1 MIINLIQERQEMEQ
15 EDKVKAVIRQLK
27 DNGYRITAQRRMLL
41 EIILENQ
48 YSSCKEIYF
57 AAKERDRKVGM
68 ATVYRMVQIL
78 EDMELVHKEMAVRL

>member
-1 MIINLIQERQEMEQ
+1 MEQ

-48 YSSCKEIYF
+48 YPSCKEIYF

>member
-1 MIINLIQERQEMEQ
+1 MEQ

-27 DNGYRITAQRRMLL
+27 ENGYRITAQRKMLL

>member
-1 MIINLIQERQEMEQ
+1 MEQ

-27 DNGYRITAQRRMLL
+27 ENGYRITAQRKMLL

-68 ATVYRMVQIL
+68 ATVYRMVQLL
-78 EDMELVHKEMAVRL
+78 EDMELIHKEMAVRL